1 MSKMQTS
8 EEKYADLA
16 AENLGAS
23 DEQNDFA
30 QEMHAFL
37 KAMKEYEDA
46 RRANP
51 LLPPVEE
58 LADELIENYAA
69 KQKLH

>member
-1 MSKMQTS
+1 MSKIQTP
-8 EEKYADLA
+8 EEIYADLA
-16 AENLGAS
+16 AENPGAS
-23 DEQNDFA
+23 EEQNSFA

-51 LLPPVEE
+51 HLPPVEE